1 VGTGHCLSHSRVAL
15 QPLGFDP
22 LALLVPF
29 DSKRCL
35 DNLDSR
41 SRMDIDRQCSVLS
54 KPRVARGFDFFADPP
69 AREFAAL

>member
-1 VGTGHCLSHSRVAL
+1 
-15 QPLGFDP
+15 
-22 LALLVPF
+22 VPF